1 MRKHQDRRLRDRKGA
16 VMVITAVSLILLLGV
31 TALAVDAGRLY
42 RERRNTQAAADAAAD
57 AAGIALYATHAKYG
71 GRDGDGTARA
81 SAVELASGNGYA
93 PATVTVNIP
102 PASGSFVG
110 QLGYVEVIIDAPI
123 TRTFSSIF
131 GKGDLI
137 VTTRAVA
144 GGTIK
149 SSLASVMVLD
159 PKRKDSLKLKGKNSV
174 LEVAGDVIVNSSN
187 KRAVKVDKKAQLIA
201 DHVLVAGGID
211 KKSKGL
217 IDATVMTGVEP
228 TPDPL
233 ASLPLPV
240 KGTNRDPSQFKTSV
254 GGQDVFNL
262 PPGTY
267 KELKFDKNDRINLSP
282 GEYYVKGEISL
293 KDNSSVNGSG
303 VMIYSAGN
311 KGAKFKTSGNITLS
325 PPTSGAYRGVTLFQ
339 HGRSKSKIEF
349 RNDKDL
355 NLSGIIYAPNSEVKF
370 KNTDLEFDEDWES
383 ESEDYALEE
392 DGGVSVAGSL
402 SASIIC
408 RKLSIAKG
416 SHVRLRGADIN
427 AQRPVLGLVE

>member
-1 MRKHQDRRLRDRKGA
+1 MRKHQDRQLRDRKGA
-16 VMVITAVSLILLLGV
+16 VMVLIAVSLFLLIGV

-57 AAGIALYATHAKYG
+57 AAGLALYATNEKFG
-71 GRDGDGTARA
+71 GRDGDGSARA
-81 SAVELASGNGYA
+81 SAIELASGNGYA
-93 PATVTVNIP
+93 PSTVTVNIP
-102 PASGSFVG
+102 PASGSFAG
-110 QLGYVEVIIDAPI
+110 QLGYAEVIINAPI
-123 TRTFSSIF
+123 SRTFSSIF

-149 SSLASVMVLD
+149 DSLASVMVLD
-159 PKRKDSLKLKGKNSV
+159 SKRKDSLKLKGKNSA
-174 LEVAGDVIVNSSN
+174 LDVAGDVIVNSTN
-187 KRAVKVDKKAQLIA
+187 KRAVKVDKKSQLIA
-201 DHVLVAGGID
+201 DHLLVAGGID

-233 ASLPLPV
+233 ASLPSPA
-240 KGTNRDPSQFKTSV
+240 KGTDRDPNQFKTSV

-262 PPGTY
+262 PPGKY
-267 KELKFDKNDRINLSP
+267 KELKFDNNDLINLSP
-282 GEYYVKGEISL
+282 GEYYVEGEISL
-293 KDNSSVNGSG
+293 KESCSINGSG

-311 KGAKFKTSGNITLS
+311 KEAKFKTSGNITLS
-325 PPTSGAYRGVTLFQ
+325 PPTTGTYRGVTLFQ
-339 HGRSKSKIEF
+339 HGGSKSKIEF

-370 KNTDLEFDEDWES
+370 KNTDLDFDEDWES
-383 ESEDYALEE
+383 ESEDYELED
-392 DGGVSVAGSL
+392 DGGTSFVGSIA
-402 SASIIC
+402 ASIIC
-408 RKLSIAKG
+408 RKLSIDKG
-416 SHVRLRGADIN
+416 SYVRLSGADIN